1 MKIKMPKLNKC
12 PLCGGTPRYVKE
24 SVYATAAYRVECG
37 SCHISTDYVLTGI
50 DGLVGNTR
58 ITNITLSAAR
68 HNAGIAWNKLPI
80 HRTSCLSTAQR
91 MALCSVPIKSNNG
104 GTAI

>member
-12 PLCGGTPRYVKE
+12 PLCGGTARYVKE
-24 SVYATAAYRVECG
+24 SVYAADAYRVEC
-37 SCHISTDYVLTGI
+37 SRCHISTEYVLTGLE
-50 DGLVGNTR
+50 GFMGNTR
-58 ITNITLSAAR
+58 ISTVSLSVAK

-91 MALCSVPIKSNNG
+91 MALYSAPNSRNDG
-104 GTAI
+104 GVVI